1 MGRAYSTDL
10 RERVIEAVSCGVS
23 CRAAGARFGVSAST
37 AIKWVQRWRSTGEV
51 GARAMGGDRRSKLE
65 AHAGFIFDLIEAQSD
80 LSLEEIRRALGET
93 GVEVGRSSV
102 GRFFERQRI
111 SFKKN
116 GARRGT
122 RPSRRGRG
130 PRPLAGRTAEAR
142 SQATGVSGRERRQ
155 HQDGP
160 AARPLPAR

>member
-1 MGRAYSTDL
+1 MGL
-10 RERVIEAVSCGVS
+10 S

-65 AHAGFIFDLIEAQSD
+65 AHAGFIFDLIEAQAD

-102 GRFFERQRI
+102 GRFFERRRI
-111 SFKKN
+111 SFKK
-116 GARRGT
+116 RRRTPRNKTVPAGT
-122 RPSRRGRG
+122 GFPPSAERLSSSPRSFTPSRRPSSPASSPASG
-130 PRPLAGRTAEAR
+130 TA
-142 SQATGVSGRERRQ
+142 RR
-155 HQDGP
+155 
-160 AARPLPAR
+160 